1 MEGRMLERDM
11 IFYSPG
17 TRGTAFTYAANHY
30 ITPQMV
36 QQTIE
41 YLENE
46 SKRPISS
53 VEERRVEP
61 RPPMEE

>member
-17 TRGTAFTYAANHY
+17 TRGATFTYTANHY

-41 YLENE
+41 YLESE
-46 SKRPISS
+46 TERSISS
-53 VEERRVEP
+53 VEERRAAP
-61 RPPMEE
+61 RLSIED